1 MDYRLFTNAKSS
13 IILLAVPA
21 MPVSNHLIRR
31 YTPPT
36 CTLSVLGQN
45 SALSR
50 WMGKP
55 ALKQLSFEL
64 HFDDPRLPEEQRL
77 IIRGNHDQLE
87 ALCIAVTNYVQELLQ
102 KSPEKFWVIS
112 QAKESSIASDASQT
126 QDFNDSSRQ
135 THILDSYSTQI
146 QGSEIHIQPSNRL
159 THDLFIGSLA
169 TKASGDVIQLSLL
182 QLFDLATALDEYSAD
197 VVALPNLNPEGSV
210 RSLPAWVPI
219 AAVLVLAVGLT
230 PVTWQYANSIRKKP
244 QTAKKPTPASEKIAL
259 QPSPSP
265 YLPPLPTPSPL
276 LTPPDSL
283 LSSLPPRPPLG
294 STMPLLGS
302 PVPLTA
308 QSSPSSNFPTTLRTS
323 PKTNPLTRQKYPNLT
338 VPKASVPSTGSTTL
352 TIPETMAQIPSSK
365 KTTPFALESSQSLE
379 PNFRQSSTGLISK
392 QSPKSFQPN
401 FRQNGTGSISQ
412 GGIPLPPTGMP
423 SNDLPTTNSTSP
435 DATKVYPPLA
445 TVPDLSSS
453 GSTKNPN
460 LQTDPSVSSANSLV
474 ARLRGTRHNTSK
486 EVATGT
492 LFDTAQ
498 ISEARTFLKKRWQ
511 PPNQLKQTLEYSLV
525 VGVDGTIEQIL
536 PLGKAARDYIDRTG
550 MPLIGERFVSP
561 NKSGQAVRIRAVFG
575 PDGKVQ
581 TFPEAQ

>member
-1 MDYRLFTNAKSS
+1 MDYGLLTNAKSS
-13 IILLAVPA
+13 IILLAFPA
-21 MPVSNHLIRR
+21 MPVSNHVIRR

-36 CTLSVLGQN
+36 CTLSVLAEK
-45 SALSR
+45 SVLSR
-50 WMGKP
+50 WIGKP
-55 ALKQLSFEL
+55 TLKQLSFEL

-126 QDFNDSSRQ
+126 QDFNDSSRH
-135 THILDSYSTQI
+135 HILDSYSTQI
-146 QGSEIHIQPSNRL
+146 QGSEIHIQPGNRL

-197 VVALPNLNPEGSV
+197 VLALPNLNPEGSAH
-210 RSLPAWVPI
+210 SLPAWVPI

-230 PVTWQYANSIRKKP
+230 PVTWQYANSMRKKQ

-265 YLPPLPTPSPL
+265 YVPPLPTPSPL

-283 LSSLPPRPPLG
+283 LSSPPRPPLG

-323 PKTNPLTRQKYPNLT
+323 PKANPLTLQKYPNLT

-352 TIPETMAQIPSSK
+352 TIPETTAQIPSSK
-365 KTTPFALESSQSLE
+365 KTSPFALQSSQTLQ

-392 QSPKSFQPN
+392 QSPQSLQPN
-401 FRQNGTGSISQ
+401 FRQGGT
-412 GGIPLPPTGMP
+412 P
-423 SNDLPTTNSTSP
+423 SNDLPTINSTSP

-445 TVPDLSSS
+445 TMPDLSSS
-453 GSTKNPN
+453 GSTKDPY
-460 LQTDPSVSSANSLV
+460 LQTDPSVSSGNSLV
-474 ARLRGTRHNTSK
+474 ARLRATRQNTSK

-561 NKSGQAVRIRAVFG
+561 NKSGQPVRIRAVFA

>member
-1 MDYRLFTNAKSS
+1 MDYGLLTNAKSS
-13 IILLAVPA
+13 IILLAFPA
-21 MPVSNHLIRR
+21 MPVSNHVIRR

-36 CTLSVLGQN
+36 CTLSVLAEK

-50 WMGKP
+50 WIGKP
-55 ALKQLSFEL
+55 TLKQLTFEL

-77 IIRGNHDQLE
+77 IIRGNHDQLD
-87 ALCIAVTNYVQELLQ
+87 ALSIAVTNYVQELLQ
-102 KSPEKFWVIS
+102 KLPEKFWVIS

-126 QDFNDSSRQ
+126 QDFNDSSRH
-135 THILDSYSTQI
+135 HILDSYSTQI
-146 QGSEIHIQPSNRL
+146 QGSEIHIQPGNRL

-197 VVALPNLNPEGSV
+197 VLALPNLNPEGSAH
-210 RSLPAWVPI
+210 SLPAWVPI

-230 PVTWQYANSIRKKP
+230 PVTWQYANSMRKKP

-265 YLPPLPTPSPL
+265 YVPPVPTPSPL

-283 LSSLPPRPPLG
+283 LSSPPRPPLG

-302 PVPLTA
+302 SVPLTA

-323 PKTNPLTRQKYPNLT
+323 PKANPLTLQKYPNLT
-338 VPKASVPSTGSTTL
+338 VPKASVPSTGSSIL
-352 TIPETMAQIPSSK
+352 TIPETTAQIPSSK
-365 KTTPFALESSQSLE
+365 KTSPFALQSSQTLQ

-392 QSPKSFQPN
+392 QSPQSLQPN
-401 FRQNGTGSISQ
+401 FRQGGT
-412 GGIPLPPTGMP
+412 P
-423 SNDLPTTNSTSP
+423 SNDLPTINSTSP

-445 TVPDLSSS
+445 TMPDLSSS
-453 GSTKNPN
+453 GSTKDPY
-460 LQTDPSVSSANSLV
+460 LQTDPPVSSGNSLV
-474 ARLRGTRHNTSK
+474 TRLRGTRHNTNK

-561 NKSGQAVRIRAVFG
+561 NKSGQPVRIRAVFA

>member
-1 MDYRLFTNAKSS
+1 
-13 IILLAVPA
+13 
-21 MPVSNHLIRR
+21 MPVSNHVIRR

-36 CTLSVLGQN
+36 CTLEILAEK

-50 WMGKP
+50 WMRKP

-77 IIRGNHDQLE
+77 IIRGNHDQLD

-102 KSPEKFWVIS
+102 KSPEEFWVIS

-146 QGSEIHIQPSNRL
+146 QGAEIHIQPRNRL

-169 TKASGDVIQLSLL
+169 TKASGEVIQLSLL

-197 VVALPNLNPEGSV
+197 VLALPNLNPEGSSG
-210 RSLPAWVPI
+210 SLPAWVPI
-219 AAVLVLAVGLT
+219 AAVLVLAAGLT
-230 PVTWQYANSIRKKP
+230 PVTWQYANNMRKKP

-265 YLPPLPTPSPL
+265 YAPPLPTPSPL

-283 LSSLPPRPPLG
+283 LSSSPPRPPLG

-308 QSSPSSNFPTTLRTS
+308 QSSPSANFPTTLRTS
-323 PKTNPLTRQKYPNLT
+323 PKTNPLTLQKYPNLT

-352 TIPETMAQIPSSK
+352 TIPETTAQIPSSK
-365 KTTPFALESSQSLE
+365 KTAPFGLQSSQSLQ

-392 QSPKSFQPN
+392 QSPQSLQPN

-412 GGIPLPPTGMP
+412 GGTP

-445 TVPDLSSS
+445 TMPDLSSS
-453 GSTKNPN
+453 GSTKDPY
-460 LQTDPSVSSANSLV
+460 LQTNPSVSSGNSLV
-474 ARLRGTRHNTSK
+474 ARLRGTRRNTNK

-525 VGVDGTIEQIL
+525 LGVDGTIEQIL

-561 NKSGQAVRIRAVFG
+561 NKSGQPVRIRAVFG

>member
-1 MDYRLFTNAKSS
+1 MDYGLLTNAKSS
-13 IILLAVPA
+13 IILLAFPA
-21 MPVSNHLIRR
+21 MPVSNHVIRR

-36 CTLSVLGQN
+36 CTLSVLAEK

-50 WMGKP
+50 WIGKP
-55 ALKQLSFEL
+55 TLKQLTFEL

-77 IIRGNHDQLE
+77 IIRGNHDQLD
-87 ALCIAVTNYVQELLQ
+87 ALSIAVTNYVQELLQ
-102 KSPEKFWVIS
+102 KLPEKFWVIS

-126 QDFNDSSRQ
+126 QDFNDSSRH
-135 THILDSYSTQI
+135 HILDSYSTQI
-146 QGSEIHIQPSNRL
+146 QGSEIHIQPGNRL

-197 VVALPNLNPEGSV
+197 VLALPNLNPEGSAH
-210 RSLPAWVPI
+210 SLPAWVPI

-230 PVTWQYANSIRKKP
+230 PVTWQYANSMRKKQ

-265 YLPPLPTPSPL
+265 YVPPVPTPSPL

-283 LSSLPPRPPLG
+283 LSSPPRPPLG

-302 PVPLTA
+302 SVPLTA

-323 PKTNPLTRQKYPNLT
+323 PKANPLTLQKYPNLT
-338 VPKASVPSTGSTTL
+338 VPKASVPSTGSSIL
-352 TIPETMAQIPSSK
+352 TIPETTAQIPSSK
-365 KTTPFALESSQSLE
+365 KTSPFALQSSQTLQ

-392 QSPKSFQPN
+392 QSPQSLQPN
-401 FRQNGTGSISQ
+401 FRQGGT
-412 GGIPLPPTGMP
+412 P
-423 SNDLPTTNSTSP
+423 SNDLPTINSTSP

-445 TVPDLSSS
+445 TMPDLSSS
-453 GSTKNPN
+453 GSTKDPY
-460 LQTDPSVSSANSLV
+460 LQTDPPVSSGNSLV
-474 ARLRGTRHNTSK
+474 TRLRGTRHNTNK

-561 NKSGQAVRIRAVFG
+561 NKSGQPVRIRAVFA

>member
-1 MDYRLFTNAKSS
+1 MDYGLLTNAKSS
-13 IILLAVPA
+13 IILLAFPA
-21 MPVSNHLIRR
+21 MPVSNHVIRR

-36 CTLSVLGQN
+36 CTLSVLAEK
-45 SALSR
+45 SVLSR
-50 WMGKP
+50 WIGKP
-55 ALKQLSFEL
+55 TLKQLSFEL

-126 QDFNDSSRQ
+126 QDFNDSSRH
-135 THILDSYSTQI
+135 HILDSYSTQI
-146 QGSEIHIQPSNRL
+146 QGSEIHIQPGNRL

-197 VVALPNLNPEGSV
+197 VLALPNLNPEGSAH
-210 RSLPAWVPI
+210 SLPAWVPI

-230 PVTWQYANSIRKKP
+230 PVTWQYANSMRKKQ

-265 YLPPLPTPSPL
+265 YVPPLPTPSPL

-283 LSSLPPRPPLG
+283 LSSPPRPPLG

-323 PKTNPLTRQKYPNLT
+323 PKANPLTLQKYPNLT

-352 TIPETMAQIPSSK
+352 TIPETTAQIPSSK
-365 KTTPFALESSQSLE
+365 KTSPFALQSSQSLQ

-392 QSPKSFQPN
+392 QSPQSLQPN
-401 FRQNGTGSISQ
+401 FRQGGT
-412 GGIPLPPTGMP
+412 P
-423 SNDLPTTNSTSP
+423 SNDLPTINSTSP

-445 TVPDLSSS
+445 TMPDLSSS
-453 GSTKNPN
+453 GSTKDPY
-460 LQTDPSVSSANSLV
+460 LQTDPSVSSGNSLV
-474 ARLRGTRHNTSK
+474 ARLRATRQNTSK

-561 NKSGQAVRIRAVFG
+561 NKSGQPVRIRAVFA

>member
-1 MDYRLFTNAKSS
+1 MDYGLLTNAKSS
-13 IILLAVPA
+13 IILLAFPA
-21 MPVSNHLIRR
+21 MPVSNHVIRR

-36 CTLSVLGQN
+36 CTLSVLAEK

-50 WMGKP
+50 WIGKP
-55 ALKQLSFEL
+55 TLKQLSFEL

-77 IIRGNHDQLE
+77 IIRGNHDQLD

-126 QDFNDSSRQ
+126 QDFNDSSRH
-135 THILDSYSTQI
+135 HILDSYSTQI
-146 QGSEIHIQPSNRL
+146 QGSEIHIQPGNRL

-197 VVALPNLNPEGSV
+197 VLALPNLNPEGSAH
-210 RSLPAWVPI
+210 SLPAWVPI

-230 PVTWQYANSIRKKP
+230 PVTWQYANSMRKKP

-283 LSSLPPRPPLG
+283 LSSPPRPPLG

-308 QSSPSSNFPTTLRTS
+308 QSSPGSNFPTTLRTS
-323 PKTNPLTRQKYPNLT
+323 PKANPLILQKYPNLT
-338 VPKASVPSTGSTTL
+338 VPKASVPSTGSTRL
-352 TIPETMAQIPSSK
+352 TIPQTTAQIPSSK
-365 KTTPFALESSQSLE
+365 KTAPFALQSSQSLQ
-379 PNFRQSSTGLISK
+379 PNFRQSSTGFISK
-392 QSPKSFQPN
+392 QSPQSLQPN
-401 FRQNGTGSISQ
+401 FRQGGT
-412 GGIPLPPTGMP
+412 P
-423 SNDLPTTNSTSP
+423 SNDLPTINSTSP

-445 TVPDLSSS
+445 TMPDLSSS
-453 GSTKNPN
+453 GSTKDPY
-460 LQTDPSVSSANSLV
+460 LQTDPSVSSGNSLV
-474 ARLRGTRHNTSK
+474 ARLRATRHNTNK

-561 NKSGQAVRIRAVFG
+561 NKSGQPVRIRAVFG